1 MKVIEIELKNKTVLR
16 VNISDRQNISK
27 LLYGLDVE
35 KWDIICNGIHS
46 LTEFNKFKKRLNNEP
61 R

>member
-1 MKVIEIELKNKTVLR
+1 MKVIEIELKNKTIFR

-35 KWDIICNGIHS
+35 KWEIITNGIHS
-46 LTEFNKFKKRLNNEP
+46 LTDFNKFKKRMIENK
-61 R
+61 